1 MIYLDNAATTPIRKE
16 VLEGYQELLKTQFA
30 NPASLHRLG
39 QESARLLDKARE
51 QIASFFHAK
60 KEEVIFTSG
69 ATEANNLAIKGYA
82 FRYQN
87 RGKHLITTKV
97 EHPSVLRAFEQ
108 LENFGFTCTY
118 LPVDQSGKV
127 RLIDLQNAMTKD
139 TILVSI
145 MAVNNEVGSV
155 NDVRAIADIVHQ
167 YPKAA
172 FHSDTTQAI
181 GKIALPYEVID
192 MFVCS
197 GHKLQGLKGSGLLIK
212 RKKID
217 LLPLASGGG
226 QEFGLRSGTNDFP
239 KEVILAKTVR
249 LAFEEQKE
257 REAKV
262 RILHDYAWTCLS
274 SLSGIQINSPR
285 DGSPY
290 ILNFSFLEKKASVIV
305 EALSRAGIMVST
317 ISACSSKKTAHSVVL
332 EAMGKTKQIYQNSL
346 RMSFSAENTLEEI
359 DRTIQ
364 EIIKIMREIR

>member
-1 MIYLDNAATTPIRKE
+1 MIYLDNAATTPVRKE

-87 RGKHLITTKV
+87 RGKHLITTQI
-97 EHPSVLRAFEQ
+97 EHPSVFRAFEQ
-108 LENFGFTCTY
+108 LERFGFSCTY
-118 LPVDQSGKV
+118 LPVDSHGKV
-127 RLIDLQNAMTKD
+127 RLEDLEKAMTKD

-155 NDVRAIADIVHQ
+155 NDMRAIADIVHQ
-167 YPKAA
+167 YPKAVL
-172 FHSDTTQAI
+172 HSDTTQAV
-181 GKIALPYEVID
+181 GKLKIPYEVID

-197 GHKLQGLKGSGLLIK
+197 AHKLQGLKGSGVLI
-212 RKKID
+212 RKKKIE

-226 QEFGLRSGTNDFP
+226 QEFGVRSGTNDLP
-239 KEVILAKTVR
+239 KEVILAKTIR
-249 LAFEEQKE
+249 LAMEEQQQHYE
-257 REAKV
+257 TVCA
-262 RILHDYAWTCLS
+262 LHDYAW
-274 SLSGIQINSPR
+274 SLLTALPGVQINSPK

-305 EALSRAGIMVST
+305 EALSKAGIMVST
-317 ISACSSKKTAHSVVL
+317 ISACSSKKTAHSIVL
-332 EAMGKTKQIYQNSL
+332 EAMGKPKQIYQNSL
-346 RMSFSAENTLEEI
+346 RISFSAQNTGEEI
-359 DRTIQ
+359 QYVVQ
-364 EIIKIMREIR
+364 EIEKIMHAIR